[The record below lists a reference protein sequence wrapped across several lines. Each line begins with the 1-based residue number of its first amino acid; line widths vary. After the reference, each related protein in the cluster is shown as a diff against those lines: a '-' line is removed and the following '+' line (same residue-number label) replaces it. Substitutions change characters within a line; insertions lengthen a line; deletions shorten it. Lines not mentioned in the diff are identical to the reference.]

1 MGSVFT
7 QPLYAVLVR
16 GTDGDVLLFESV
28 EKAAGYMEPVDVESG
43 DVYVSVVDTRS
54 QVFLPVVRDAVRFG
68 PLRIRIP
75 EVRLIPG
82 EHDEEVL
89 RSTLDVLKTLLVR
102 RGASSTDASHDG
114 EQSPSFDVVG
124 EVIRRFGWST

>member
-1 MGSVFT
+1 
-7 QPLYAVLVR
+7 
-16 GTDGDVLLFESV
+16 
-28 EKAAGYMEPVDVESG
+28 MEPVDVESG
-43 DVYVSVVDTRS
+43 EEYVSVVDTRG

-75 EVRLIPG
+75 KVGLIPG